1 MGPERRPPSGSSG
14 GAEPPGS
21 ALGDDERT
29 PVDDERTPVD
39 DALAFD
45 APRSSRAI
53 DVRSVAS
60 GQKVGDWLG
69 SLDARSAARTAAV
82 RDALAQ
88 HGVGVPESRAP
99 SPRGEDDVT
108 PVDDRLTSFDELA
121 DHDTD
126 ETDPPPAPE
135 R

>member
-1 MGPERRPPSGSSG
+1 MGPERRPPSGASG

-39 DALAFD
+39 DVLALD
-45 APRSSRAI
+45 PPRSSRGA
-53 DVRSVAS
+53 DGRAAS
-60 GQKVGDWLG
+60 ALKIADWLG

-82 RDALAQ
+82 RDALAV
-88 HGVGVPESRAP
+88 HGVGLPESRAP
-99 SPRGEDDVT
+99 LSRGEDDVT
-108 PVDDRLTSFDELA
+108 PVDDRATAFDELI

-126 ETDPPPAPE
+126 ETEPPPA